1 MLKTNSR
8 EERASQ
14 KETAEGEYTIY
25 MVYKK
30 DLYVLEKLAE
40 TKVAESL

>member
-1 MLKTNSR
+1 
-8 EERASQ
+8 
-14 KETAEGEYTIY
+14 

-40 TKVAESL
+40 TKVAESLLSVENIIYIYTTLKMTLKF